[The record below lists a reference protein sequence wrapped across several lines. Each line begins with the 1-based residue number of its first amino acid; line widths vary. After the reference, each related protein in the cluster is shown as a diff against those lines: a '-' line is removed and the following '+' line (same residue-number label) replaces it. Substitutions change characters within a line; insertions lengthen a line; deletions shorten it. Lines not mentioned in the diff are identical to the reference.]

1 MWGLNNSVKYVVT
14 NRKTEKEHSNFLH
27 QHACQ
32 SEGNALYFHG
42 GEGAGHSFAST
53 RDIDLHREEG
63 RSYWEEDFES
73 PPSK

>member
-1 MWGLNNSVKYVVT
+1 MWLYTWHSVL
-14 NRKTEKEHSNFLH
+14 FLICILIV

-32 SEGNALYFHG
+32 SEGNAMYFHG
-42 GEGAGHSFAST
+42 GEETGHSFATT

-73 PPSK
+73 PPLK